1 MISKTDRA
9 PGHEPLMRS
18 NKSPLSEVKLLHKKE
33 HWLTKAKDNY
43 ERNYI
48 SENIGRGLRLGPRN
62 SGGSNLDDGHDKR
75 CCDWDRGNGDEYYDQ
90 HRNNQHLYAGN

>member
-18 NKSPLSEVKLLHKKE
+18 NKSPLAEVKLLHKKE

-48 SENIGRGLRLGPRN
+48 SENIGRGLRLGPRH
-62 SGGSNLDDGHDKR
+62 SGGSNFNDGYDKR
-75 CCDWDRGNGDEYYDQ
+75 CCDWDRRNRDDYD
-90 HRNNQHLYAGN
+90 RETVIAAVGS